1 MSDLV
6 LKSKIRL
13 IRYLSYKGGVGKIA
27 PNIIDRNFTAEAP
40 NRKWTTDVTQLKIG
54 SVKLYLSPILDM
66 FNGEIMSYNI
76 SRQPNMEQIYDMLD
90 KAFAKFGRLDGL
102 ILHSDQGW

>member
-1 MSDLV
+1 M
-6 LKSKIRL
+6 

-40 NRKWTTDVTQLKIG
+40 NRKWTTDVTQIKIG
-54 SVKLYLSPILDM
+54 SVKLYLSPILD
-66 FNGEIMSYNI
+66 I